1 MESASYLDQIIQIL
15 SRIREEDGDVL
26 QQAANWIFETIQAEK
41 CVYFYGCTHAGILTQ
56 EAFYRTG
63 GLAIINPI
71 FAPGTLVS
79 DQPITLTSSVE
90 RLEGYGKVLV
100 RQYGIEK
107 GDLLFIHSV
116 SGGIACPWIWPL
128 RPGRPAP
135 ALLESHRWSIPKM
148 SCLDIFRDKNLYELC
163 NLVIDDHCPYG
174 DALIRLERSKQKAG
188 PGSTT
193 VGVAILN
200 EIVVRAAKRFD
211 EEGCIPRCSPAPM
224 WTMAMC
230 ITGKYTNCI
239 GKIFATKWCRDGQR
253 SFHMVY
259 NGLEM
264 Y

>member
-116 SGGIACPWIWPL
+116 SGRNCVPVDMAAAAREAGARVIGITSMEYTKNVL
-128 RPGRPAP
+128 SRHFSG
-135 ALLESHRWSIPKM
+135 
-148 SCLDIFRDKNLYELC
+148 KNLYELC

-174 DALIRLERSKQKAG
+174 DALIWLERSKQKAG

-211 EEGCIPRCSPAPM
+211 EEGCIPPV
-224 WTMAMC
+224 
-230 ITGKYTNCI
+230 
-239 GKIFATKWCRDGQR
+239 FASANVDHGDVHNREVYKLYRKNIR
-253 SFHMVY
+253 YKMV
-259 NGLEM
+259 
-264 Y
+264 